1 MFQWMQHTRQI
12 DALEARL
19 AQAER
24 RLDALERRAAIAAPP
39 EPKPTQTIPADIIAE
54 WLNGKAEA

>member
-54 WLNGKAEA
+54 WLNGQAEA